1 MRKKIT
7 LIFIVMIVMGALTVG
22 YKSYGRAKA
31 EDSIRLL
38 KGFSAVGNRDKFTD
52 DIRVE
57 KIIKQTPST
66 LVVLV
71 KWDDNEKMYLTINN
85 WMGRHF
91 ETIEVDIVDKEKGGV
106 IYE

>member
-1 MRKKIT
+1 MKKRII
-7 LIFIVMIVMGALTVG
+7 LVFIIMIVMGALTVG
-22 YKSYGRAKA
+22 YRSYGRAKA
-31 EDSIRLL
+31 EDAVRIL

-52 DIRVE
+52 DIKVE
-57 KIIKQTPST
+57 KIIRQTPTT

-71 KWDDNEKMYLTINN
+71 KWDDNEKMYLTIDK

-91 ETIEVDIVDKEKGGV
+91 DNIQVDIVDKEKGGV